1 MFIYG
6 ESSNDIHHPR
16 TEKRPEHR
24 DGPHK
29 SRRCCRQSACAA
41 AVRVERSRHGLSGSS
56 VWSSGLR
63 SSLIVCPRVSVALP
77 SPTDQRPPSAV
88 FLFGIPSRRL
98 QERRW
103 CVFARKA
110 VKYTAH
116 RGKRNPEGRQVARIG
131 LRGTNAGRCITR
143 LTMSRRTN
151 QHSGLPLLFF

>member
-1 MFIYG
+1 MMFIYG

-24 DGPHK
+24 DGSHK

-56 VWSSGLR
+56 VWSFGLR

-88 FLFGIPSRRL
+88 FLFGISTFYFSIEIPRIEAKLSVESRVG
-98 QERRW
+98 RRFW
-103 CVFARKA
+103 
-110 VKYTAH
+110 
-116 RGKRNPEGRQVARIG
+116 
-131 LRGTNAGRCITR
+131 
-143 LTMSRRTN
+143 
-151 QHSGLPLLFF
+151 